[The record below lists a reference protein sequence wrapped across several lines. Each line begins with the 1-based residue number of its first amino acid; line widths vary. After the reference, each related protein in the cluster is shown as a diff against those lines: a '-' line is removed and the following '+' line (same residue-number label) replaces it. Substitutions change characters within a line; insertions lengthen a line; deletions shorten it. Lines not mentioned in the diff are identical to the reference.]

1 MITFYPLKMGYNQ
14 EKLLKIYL
22 TMKIKAKVNPDLG
35 IFLITLIQSNKVI
48 KITKYSKKITVI

>member
-1 MITFYPLKMGYNQ
+1 MITFYPLKMAYNQ

-22 TMKIKAKVNPDLG
+22 IMKVKAKINPDLG
-35 IFLITLIQSNKVI
+35 IFSITLIQSNKVI